1 MGINIIGVIVENLDK
16 EDILI
21 VKKALMNC
29 VYKFDRRYKKHN
41 NADDRILAEKF
52 EEVLLKIRK
61 I

>member
-1 MGINIIGVIVENLDK
+1 MENLDK

-41 NADDRILAEKF
+41 NADDRILARKF
-52 EEVLLKIRK
+52 EKVVLKVKIPSD
-61 I
+61 

>member
-1 MGINIIGVIVENLDK
+1 MENLDK

-21 VKKALMNC
+21 VKKALRICM
-29 VYKFDRRYKKHN
+29 YMFDRKYKKHN